1 MKLSILILIL
11 MISMVTTQLGPGIV
25 PVGRNSTSGSKRD
38 NSESRS
44 QGGSI
49 SEKRSEDSSRHEKN
63 GINTESM
70 FGSSS
75 SRYQYRKQRDFKA
88 RGRFRSRGIGR
99 YGVMSSES
107 TNYVI
112 EGMID
117 RYGRRRPT
125 NSKFKTRGKEKKYSR
140 RINDNRFDIKG
151 GLYERRQ
158 HLGIGDYQANGTH
171 ISVTFKTKEKSGSSN
186 GTRSGRDS
194 STHSNSTKSQRTKIL
209 ECSMNWMEVKMK
221 LMIFMVILMISM
233 VSTQFVPGRNSTSGS
248 KRDTSESRSQGGS
261 ISDKRSADS
270 SRHEKNGI
278 NTETMFGT
286 SSSRY
291 QFRKERDFNARGKFR
306 SRGIGR
312 YGAMSSESTNY
323 LIEGNIDR
331 YGRRRPTNSKFKTL
345 GKEKKY
351 SRRINDNR
359 FDIKGGLYERR
370 QHVGI
375 GDYQANGTQISLI
388 FKTNERSG
396 SSNGTRSGTDSSTH
410 SNNTQLSQ
418 QQMWIAP

>member
-1 MKLSILILIL
+1 
-11 MISMVTTQLGPGIV
+11 MV
-25 PVGRNSTSGSKRD
+25 
-38 NSESRS
+38 
-44 QGGSI
+44 
-49 SEKRSEDSSRHEKN
+49 
-63 GINTESM
+63 
-70 FGSSS
+70 F
-75 SRYQYRKQRDFKA
+75 
-88 RGRFRSRGIGR
+88 
-99 YGVMSSES
+99 
-107 TNYVI
+107 
-112 EGMID
+112 
-117 RYGRRRPT
+117 
-125 NSKFKTRGKEKKYSR
+125 
-140 RINDNRFDIKG
+140 INDCVVVTVYIST
-151 GLYERRQ
+151 Q
-158 HLGIGDYQANGTH
+158 HFRYNHCPTVIVYHGNENEVINFNFNIDDLDGNYTAW
-171 ISVTFKTKEKSGSSN
+171 S
-186 GTRSGRDS
+186 RDS
-194 STHSNSTKSQRTKIL
+194 TIRETIVNRGAR
-209 ECSMNWMEVKMK
+209 EVALVKK
-221 LMIFMVILMISM
+221 E
-233 VSTQFVPGRNSTSGS
+233 FVPGRNSTSGS